1 MIQRISDILAMIRF
15 SHTVFAMP
23 FALLAAVMAW
33 NAPTPEGIDV
43 RFSWR
48 ELLGIVL
55 CMVFARSAAMAVNR
69 LADRKIDAE
78 NPRTKTR
85 HIPAGILSV
94 GEVTLFTVACSI
106 GFIASTLLFWPN
118 WLPLALSVPV
128 LLFLFG
134 YSYTKRWTSLA
145 HFWLGA
151 SLMMAPIAAWI
162 AIRGAAILASP
173 LDLLPAV
180 TLGFA
185 VLLWVAGFDIIY
197 ACQDAEFDRDAK
209 LHSVPSTFGIAGAL
223 RIAAACHALM
233 IGALALLPVVYPSL
247 GLLYWIGVAAVAI
260 LLIYEHAIVRPDDL
274 SRVNL
279 AFFHVNTIVG
289 IGLFIVTTLDLL
301 LWK

>member
-1 MIQRISDILAMIRF
+1 MIQRLSDILAMIRF

-33 NAPTPEGIDV
+33 TAPAPEGVAI
-43 RFSWR
+43 RFTWR
-48 ELLGIVL
+48 ELLGVIL
-55 CMVFARSAAMAVNR
+55 CMVFARSAAMAFNR
-69 LADRKIDAE
+69 LVDRKIDAE
-78 NPRTKTR
+78 NPRTQSR

-94 GEVTLFTVACSI
+94 GEVSTFILACSI
-106 GFIASTLLFWPN
+106 GFVGSTLLFWPN
-118 WLPLALSVPV
+118 WLPLALSLPV
-128 LLFLFG
+128 LLFLLG

-151 SLMMAPIAAWI
+151 SLMLAPIAAWI
-162 AIRGAAILASP
+162 AIRGLVLLVDP

-180 TLGFA
+180 TLGAA

-197 ACQDAEFDRDAK
+197 ACQDAQFDRDAK
-209 LHSVPSTFGIAGAL
+209 LHSVPTAFGIAGAL
-223 RIAAACHALM
+223 RIAAACHAAM
-233 IGALALLPVVYPSL
+233 IAVLTLLPTVYPSL
-247 GLLYWIGVAAVAI
+247 GIIYWLGIAATAG

-289 IGLFIVTTLDLL
+289 VGLFVVTTIDLL
-301 LWK
+301 LW

>member
-33 NAPTPEGIDV
+33 NAPAPEGIDV

-55 CMVFARSAAMAVNR
+55 CMVFARSAAMALNR
-69 LADRKIDAE
+69 LADHKIDAE

-94 GEVTLFTVACSI
+94 SEVTLFTMVCSV

-151 SLMMAPIAAWI
+151 SLMLAPIAAWI
-162 AIRGAAILASP
+162 AIRGAAILADP
-173 LDLLPAV
+173 ADLLPAV
-180 TLGFA
+180 TLGLA

-209 LHSVPSTFGIAGAL
+209 LHSVPSTFGVAGAL
-223 RIAAACHALM
+223 RIAAVCHALM
-233 IGALALLPVVYPSL
+233 IGALALLPVVYPAL
-247 GLLYWIGVAAVAI
+247 GWIYWIGIAAVGV

-279 AFFHVNTIVG
+279 AFFHINTIVG
-289 IGLFIVTTLDLL
+289 IGLFLVTTLDLL

>member
-1 MIQRISDILAMIRF
+1 MIKRISDILAMIRF

-33 NAPTPEGIDV
+33 NAPAPAGVDV

-48 ELLGIVL
+48 ELLGIIL

-94 GEVTLFTVACSI
+94 GEVTLFTVVCSV
-106 GFIASTLLFWPN
+106 GFIAATLLFWPN

-151 SLMMAPIAAWI
+151 SLMLAPIAAWI
-162 AIRGAAILASP
+162 AIRGAAILADP
-173 LDLLPAV
+173 ADILPAV
-180 TLGFA
+180 TLGLA

-209 LHSVPSTFGIAGAL
+209 LHSVPSAFGVAGAL
-223 RIAAACHALM
+223 RIAAACHAAM
-233 IGALALLPVVYPSL
+233 IVALALLPVVYPSL
-247 GLLYWIGVAAVAI
+247 GWIYWIGIAAVAV

-279 AFFHVNTIVG
+279 AFFHINTIVG
-289 IGLFIVTTLDLL
+289 IGLFLVTTLDLL

>member
-33 NAPTPEGIDV
+33 TAPAPPGVDI

-55 CMVFARSAAMAVNR
+55 CMVFARSAAMALNR
-69 LADRKIDAE
+69 LADRQIDAE
-78 NPRTKTR
+78 NPRTQSR
-85 HIPAGILSV
+85 HIPAGVLSV
-94 GEVTLFTVACSI
+94 GEVTLFTIACSI
-106 GFIASTLLFWPN
+106 GFVASTLLFWPN
-118 WLPLALSVPV
+118 WLPLALSIPV

-134 YSYTKRWTSLA
+134 YSYTKRWTALA

-151 SLMMAPIAAWI
+151 SLMLAPIAAWI
-162 AIRGAAILASP
+162 AIRGAAILVDP

-180 TLGFA
+180 TLGAA

-197 ACQDAEFDRDAK
+197 ACQDAQFDRAAK
-209 LHSVPSTFGIAGAL
+209 LHSVPSTFGVAGAL
-223 RIAAACHALM
+223 RIAAVCHALM
-233 IGALALLPVVYPSL
+233 IGALTLLPVVYPSL
-247 GLLYWIGVAAVAI
+247 GLIYWLGVAAVAS

-289 IGLFIVTTLDLL
+289 VGLFVVTTIDLL
-301 LWK
+301 LW